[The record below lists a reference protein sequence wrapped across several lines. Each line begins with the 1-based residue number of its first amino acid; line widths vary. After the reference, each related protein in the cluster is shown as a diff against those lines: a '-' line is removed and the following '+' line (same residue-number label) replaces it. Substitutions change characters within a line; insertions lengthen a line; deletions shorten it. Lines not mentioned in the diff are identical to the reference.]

1 MSNDIPVSTGASVA
15 PGQIKF
21 YDARLPPLADGA
33 YQLQWSQQVQGVGS
47 EPVPPYTGAQDFRV
61 QGPRFTL
68 PPDQVQSVYP
78 PANAAGN
85 FADTTP
91 HIVLSRATL
100 PWERVIDAT
109 APALGTAGTPWLALL
124 SVTAEE
130 LAGAAPAAITV
141 TELLTPTQPPGR
153 TILPPA
159 IPQASLTPDDL
170 AGKLNAI
177 DLPIAAWTGIAPTL
191 AEVPYLAHA
200 REINTDG
207 KEILGINESGVYA
220 VVIGNRLVPAGTAQS
235 EAYTVL
241 LVSLEGHAA
250 HLPSYAGAGTT
261 GPTGCDAIRLPVLA
275 SWGFT
280 AAANQASFSQLMQ
293 ALPQRGGVG
302 LLQYPHADFGDAGD
316 AQIAQTALDIGF
328 APLANNTRAG
338 EGTTSWYRGPLAPV
352 PTDPAAVVPVAL
364 SDAAIRYDPK
374 TGLFDASYAAAW
386 QIGRLLALADASFA
400 RTMLAWRREL
410 QKSNCGD
417 AKRISLARRLPDHPA
432 LQALAAPAAGSS
444 PAIAPAVAVRHAVAQ
459 LVTQAVDARA
469 ADAGTDAPARPK
481 VALRSQRGDDRL
493 PGKLPDAEFADVLA
507 SGEDPLACLV
517 QRLLKEP
524 Q

>member
-1 MSNDIPVSTGASVA
+1 MTNDIPLGTGASLA

-21 YDARLPPLADGA
+21 YDARLPPLSDGT
-33 YQLQWSQQVQGVGS
+33 YQLHWSQQVHGVGT
-47 EPVPPYTGAQDFRV
+47 EPIAPYTGAQDFRV

-85 FADTTP
+85 FTDTMP

-100 PWERVIDAT
+100 PWERSIDAT
-109 APALGTAGTPWLALL
+109 APATAGTPWLALL
-124 SVTAEE
+124 SFTAEE

-141 TELLTPTQPPGR
+141 TELLTPTQAPGK
-153 TILPPA
+153 TILAPA
-159 IPQASLTPDDL
+159 IPAASLTPGDL

-207 KEILGINESGVYA
+207 KEILGINENGVYA
-220 VVIGNRLVPAGTAQS
+220 VVIGNRLVPSGRTRS

-280 AAANQASFSQLMQ
+280 AAAHQASFSELMQ
-293 ALPQRGGVG
+293 ALPRRGGVG
-302 LLQYPHADFGDAGD
+302 LLQYPHGAFGADDAG
-316 AQIAQTALDIGF
+316 IARTALDIGF

-352 PTDPAAVVPVAL
+352 PTDPAAVGPVAFG
-364 SDAAIRYDPK
+364 DAAIRYDPK

-400 RTMLAWRREL
+400 RTMMAWRRDL
-410 QKSNCGD
+410 QRSNCSE
-417 AKRISLARRLPDHPA
+417 AKRMSLAGRLPDHPA
-432 LQALAAPAAGSS
+432 LQALAAPTAGPSS
-444 PAIAPAVAVRHAVAQ
+444 APAPAVAVRQAVVQ
-459 LVTQAVDARA
+459 LVNQAADARA
-469 ADAGTDAPARPK
+469 AAGEANVPACPK
-481 VALRSQRGDDRL
+481 VALRSQRGDGLL
-493 PGKLPDAEFADVLA
+493 PGKLPDAEFADLLA
-507 SGEDPLACLV
+507 SGEDPLAGLAR
-517 QRLLKEP
+517 RLLKEP